1 MPGEADRRLARGAA
15 VALLDAIASL
25 RQHPGN
31 TSLHHAVLR
40 KAYAALQAATIHAP
54 LVLGL
59 LPTPD
64 DDDDGDDDAHATG
77 NRVRLAGDRLRAST
91 ANGRRREPPFA
102 PLRAAGVGELVLL
115 PGFTPQ
121 ELLCLARHLAA
132 MSADDDP
139 EQTVRRLQ
147 RDPGLG
153 HVQLRAAAT
162 SARSA
167 GGDEALDWT
176 ALPTVATRSPELT
189 AMVARDLAGNLPA
202 LVTRQILDDLATQP
216 GAGERTLAQL
226 LPRLLDRG
234 DLATASWLLAE
245 VTHDAPHLADG
256 LRRIAADRADDRWL
270 TQLLTQGTRDELMQ
284 LCTFVMQLPDEVPM
298 RFAALLAS
306 TSHPLARWLRDLLG

>member
-31 TSLHHAVLR
+31 TGLHHAVLR
-40 KAYAALQAATIHAP
+40 KAHAALRAATTLTP
-54 LVLGL
+54 LVLDL

-64 DDDDGDDDAHATG
+64 HDVHDVHATE
-77 NRVRLAGDRLRAST
+77 NRVSLADDRLRAPT
-91 ANGRRREPPFA
+91 ANGHRRELPFG

-115 PGFTPQ
+115 PGVTPP
-121 ELLCLARHLAA
+121 ELHCLAWHLAA

-153 HVQLRAAAT
+153 RVLLRAAAT

-202 LVTRQILDDLATQP
+202 LVTRQILDDLAMQP
-216 GAGERTLAQL
+216 GIGERTLGHL

-245 VTHDAPHLADG
+245 VTHDAPHLADE
-256 LRRIAADRADDRWL
+256 LRRIAAARADERWL

-306 TSHPLARWLRDLLG
+306 TAHPLARWLRDLLG